1 MRVLIAAGGT
11 AGHINPAL
19 AIAGALKKADPT
31 AEIHFA
37 GRKEGMEYRL
47 VTQAG
52 YPFHHI
58 EITGFQR
65 KLSLHNIKRN
75 LITLWNLALS
85 GPKAKAMMKEVK
97 PDLVIGCGG
106 YVSGPVV
113 RCAAKMGIH
122 TAIHEQN
129 AFPGVTNKLLAP
141 DVDLVFAAVPA
152 AVEKLGAPD
161 KTIVVGNP
169 VRPEVFTKAKDR
181 DAIRAELGA
190 GDRTVILSFGG
201 SLGARRVNE
210 VVADLCA
217 WEQHEK
223 KPVLH
228 LHATGQYGVQLF
240 KDLEKE
246 KNFAEGDGLVVK
258 EYINNMPELLAAADL
273 VISRAGALTLAELEA
288 VGRATHV
295 SRAYIFENN
304 ADNTRC
310 SNTFEWC
317 REGVTPEKE
326 NLRDVDL
333 TGDFAD
339 WFDRFDER
347 GVFYCQDI
355 SVLPPALRDFLAR
368 QGIRSTLQCGI
379 REDGVDRGFL
389 GFDDCESDRLWTRE
403 ETEDHV
409 VLNRRGRPYSPN
421 ALSLAFTRFIRKNAL
436 PRITLHGLRHSFAT
450 IACHQGASLFD
461 IGKALGHSTPSTTGR
476 IYTHMVDRTHENT
489 VLRVSDALKQT
500 GEKFLETPCF

>member
-75 LITLWNLALS
+75 IVTLWNLALS
-85 GPKAKAMMKEVK
+85 GPKAKAIMKEVQ

-122 TAIHEQN
+122 TALHEQN

-141 DVDLVFAAVPA
+141 DVDIVFAAVPA
-152 AVEKLGAPD
+152 AVEK
-161 KTIVVGNP
+161 
-169 VRPEVFTKAKDR
+169 
-181 DAIRAELGA
+181 LGA

-210 VVADLCA
+210 VVGDLCA
-217 WEQHEK
+217 WEQHEH

-240 KDLEKE
+240 KDLEQQKG
-246 KNFAEGDGLVVK
+246 FAEGDSLVVK

-288 VGRATHV
+288 VGRAAV
-295 SRAYIFENN
+295 LIPSPNVAENHQYYN
-304 ADNTRC
+304 AM
-310 SNTFEWC
+310 ELQKAGAAVVI
-317 REGVTPEKE
+317 EEK
-326 NLRDVDL
+326 DL
-333 TGDFAD
+333 TGEKLVQTVSEMLTQPGKLAEMGRNARSLSVDD
-339 WFDRFDER
+339 SLDR
-347 GVFYCQDI
+347 I
-355 SVLPPALRDFLAR
+355 AAALLE
-368 QGIRSTLQCGI
+368 L
-379 REDGVDRGFL
+379 V
-389 GFDDCESDRLWTRE
+389 
-403 ETEDHV
+403 
-409 VLNRRGRPYSPN
+409 
-421 ALSLAFTRFIRKNAL
+421 K
-436 PRITLHGLRHSFAT
+436 
-450 IACHQGASLFD
+450 
-461 IGKALGHSTPSTTGR
+461 KA
-476 IYTHMVDRTHENT
+476 
-489 VLRVSDALKQT
+489 
-500 GEKFLETPCF
+500 